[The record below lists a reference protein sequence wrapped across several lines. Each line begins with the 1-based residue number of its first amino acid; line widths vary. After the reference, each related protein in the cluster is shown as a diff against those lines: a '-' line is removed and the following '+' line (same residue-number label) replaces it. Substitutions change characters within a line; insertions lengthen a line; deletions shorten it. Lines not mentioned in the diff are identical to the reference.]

1 MSQNARATEPR
12 RLPIRLIDLG
22 LVSPVRS
29 QTIYHAVA
37 YAMEATTP
45 DTILLVSTERPYVC
59 VGFHQE
65 IEKEV
70 DLDYCRAR
78 GLPVLRREVGGGAVY
93 LDQGQVF
100 TQWIFHRG
108 HLPLDLGERFRLYAQ
123 PLVETYRALGV
134 NATYRPINDIHVDGR
149 KIGGTG
155 AASLGE
161 AEVVVGSLMFD
172 FNVEVMAHVLKVSS
186 EKMRDK
192 LHQSLREYMT
202 TLTQQLGKAPDRDEI
217 ERRYVEQCAKV
228 LGRTVVPGTL
238 TPEELAVA
246 EELDARFLSDEWLH
260 QKGGLRQRGVKI
272 HADVRV
278 TEATSKAP
286 GGLIRVTAR
295 LREGRIDDLTLSG
308 DFTLLP
314 APGVGA
320 IEQALRG
327 MPVDQTACARRID
340 EVYRALR
347 LQSPGLTPDDIA
359 RTVAALLQPT
369 A

>member
-1 MSQNARATEPR
+1 
-12 RLPIRLIDLG
+12 LIDLG
-22 LVSPVRS
+22 LVFPVRS

-37 YAMEATTP
+37 YEMAATTP
-45 DTILLVSTERPYVC
+45 DTILLVSTDRPYVC
-59 VGFHQE
+59 VGLHQE

-70 DLDYCRAR
+70 DLDYCQAR
-78 GLPVLRREVGGGAVY
+78 GLPILRREVGGGAVY
-93 LDQGQVF
+93 LDRGQVF
-100 TQWIFHRG
+100 AQWIFRRG
-108 HLPLDLGERFRLYAQ
+108 HLPLDVGERFRLYAR

-155 AASLGE
+155 AASLGA

-172 FNVEVMAHVLKVSS
+172 FDVEVMAYVLKVSS

-192 LHQSLREYMT
+192 LHQGLREYMT
-202 TLTQQLGKAPDRDEI
+202 TLTQQLGRAPDRDEVG
-217 ERRYVEQCAKV
+217 RRYVEQCARA
-228 LGRTVVPGTL
+228 LGRAVVPGTL
-238 TPEELAVA
+238 TAEELAEA
-246 EELDARFLSDEWLH
+246 QELDARFLSDEWLH
-260 QKGGLRQRGVKI
+260 QKGDPRPRGVKV

-278 TEATSKAP
+278 VEATAKAP
-286 GGLIRVTAR
+286 GGLLRVTAR

-314 APGVGA
+314 ADGVGA
-320 IEQALRG
+320 IERALRG
-327 MPVDQTACARRID
+327 LPPDRAACARRIE
-340 EVYRALR
+340 EVYHARK

-359 RTVAALLQPT
+359 RTVAGLLQPT